1 MSGAVG
7 YVERCAVRQ
16 PPLRVA
22 VHRSYASATD
32 RYVGSAPGDT
42 ATRTCAGNGQSGTAP
57 GRLGTTTSATRASTA
72 TAGTSRTAPIRP
84 DHGRRGRR
92 PKPAGTSPRVSPPV
106 ATPPGRVRL

>member
-7 YVERCAVRQ
+7 YVEGCAVRQ

-57 GRLGTTTSATRASTA
+57 VRLGTTTSATRASTA
-72 TAGTSRTAPIRP
+72 TASTSRTAPIRP
-84 DHGRRGRR
+84 DDGRRGRR
-92 PKPAGTSPRVSPPV
+92 PKTADTSPGIPPTV
-106 ATPPGRVRL
+106 AAAPGPVP